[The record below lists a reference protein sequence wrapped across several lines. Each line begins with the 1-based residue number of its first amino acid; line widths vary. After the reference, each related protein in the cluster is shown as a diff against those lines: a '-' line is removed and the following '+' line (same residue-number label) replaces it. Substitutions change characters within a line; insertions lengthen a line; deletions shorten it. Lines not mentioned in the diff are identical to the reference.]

1 MEEQNLDQIVEQLM
15 ESYLFQ
21 FAKKNGFIVKETE
34 QNNVNVEGVK
44 AVLPDDKKQLELL
57 INLSNN
63 RYQRRI
69 ANIASFFMWLTII
82 CLIISFV
89 FRVMLAL
96 L

>member
-1 MEEQNLDQIVEQLM
+1 MEEQNLDQIVEQRM
-15 ESYLFQ
+15 GSYLFQ

-44 AVLPDDKKQLELL
+44 ALLPDDEKQLELL